1 MTARRWRQLCALCAL
16 MASVVTMPAQAGAS
30 CRVVAIPSLFVSQRV
45 FAIALAA
52 ADRRTLRF
60 WVDTDGSGF
69 IFDDVARRYGT
80 LMSDTGTP
88 ARAELPRLAASA
100 DVPSLTTHAGTLSV
114 LRRADVVQ
122 DPIFAGLSGQLGAS
136 WLQGRVWTFDYS
148 RGELLW
154 RCDGS
159 EPDHAK
165 SQEIPLSFARDANGH
180 LIGGAE
186 YPQLKVAIEGRRLL
200 ASLDTAATVAL
211 SKRDVEVLQGLQAVR
226 ATSFATRALVTQWH
240 EQHPSWRYIKNAGQ
254 QAGID
259 AIRVPEVSAG
269 AVQFH
274 DVWFTTRPDDDVFEG
289 EREQLKLGPTAFGCC
304 VLTVDYRRRRAI
316 LQGWGFTAGG
326 SSSLLQPALDRR
338 RACRHRFE
346 LPTTGFIGDRRTAG
360 GADRRAGW

>member
-1 MTARRWRQLCALCAL
+1 M
-16 MASVVTMPAQAGAS
+16 
-30 CRVVAIPSLFVSQRV
+30 
-45 FAIALAA
+45 
-52 ADRRTLRF
+52 
-60 WVDTDGSGF
+60 
-69 IFDDVARRYGT
+69 
-80 LMSDTGTP
+80 
-88 ARAELPRLAASA
+88 
-100 DVPSLTTHAGTLSV
+100 
-114 LRRADVVQ
+114 
-122 DPIFAGLSGQLGAS
+122 
-136 WLQGRVWTFDYS
+136 
-148 RGELLW
+148 
-154 RCDGS
+154 
-159 EPDHAK
+159 
-165 SQEIPLSFARDANGH
+165 
-180 LIGGAE
+180 
-186 YPQLKVAIEGRRLL
+186 
-200 ASLDTAATVAL
+200 
-211 SKRDVEVLQGLQAVR
+211 R

-346 LPTTGFIGDRRTAG
+346 FPTTGFIGDRRTAG
-360 GADRRAGW
+360 GADRRACW